1 MIKFKFFSFSINQND
16 IKHTTFKFED
26 PIFFTSPLIKESNI
40 IFICMTYLKKVGAWD
55 AEFDNSCSREDES
68 SSA

>member
-16 IKHTTFKFED
+16 IKHTTFKYED
-26 PIFFTSPLIKESNI
+26 SIFFTSPLIKESNI
-40 IFICMTYLKKVGAWD
+40 IRMPYLKKVGAWD
-55 AEFDNSCSREDES
+55 AEFDNSCSREGES

>member
-1 MIKFKFFSFSINQND
+1 MIKFKFFSFSMNQND

-26 PIFFTSPLIKESNI
+26 SIFFTSPLIKESNI
-40 IFICMTYLKKVGAWD
+40 ICMTYLKKVGAWD